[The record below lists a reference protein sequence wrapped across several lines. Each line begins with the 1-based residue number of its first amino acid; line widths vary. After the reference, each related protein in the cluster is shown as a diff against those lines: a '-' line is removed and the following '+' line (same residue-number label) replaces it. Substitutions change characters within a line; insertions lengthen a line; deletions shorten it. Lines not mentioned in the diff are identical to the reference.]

1 MFYAPPENYDVK
13 VQPWL
18 TPCPHCGYPSV
29 RAFGEASDPINGVRW
44 TDGRITEKANRAGF
58 CGSCFK
64 AVYGSFET
72 DRELITSKISR
83 LLISAKG
90 HRQSLSFHRSVR
102 LKVWRL
108 SNDLRRFEHRPDAPL
123 QSNQEIRN
131 LLALYELLNL
141 YDPIERIYK
150 AEIKRQLSQFKEAI
164 TLLRIRPVSR
174 YRIDPQDHAS
184 TILKL
189 SNAGVGKVLPIG
201 KSGQASKSPDH
212 KTAFAKSFEKLMSC
226 LRK

>member
-1 MFYAPPENYDVK
+1 MYCAPPENYDVK

-18 TPCPHCGYPSV
+18 TLCPHCGYPSV

-44 TDGRITEKANRAGF
+44 TDGRITEKADRAGL
-58 CGSCFK
+58 CGGCFK
-64 AVYGSFET
+64 VVYSSFQT

-90 HRQSLSFHRSVR
+90 HRQPENVRRSVR

-108 SNDLRRFEHRPDAPL
+108 GNDLRRFDNQPDAPL
-123 QSNQEIRN
+123 QSTEETNN
-131 LLALYELLNL
+131 LLALYKLLDL

-150 AEIKRQLSQFKEAI
+150 AEIKRQLSQFEEAI
-164 TLLRIRPVSR
+164 TLLRIRPISR
-174 YRIDPQDHAS
+174 YRIDPQDLAS

-189 SNAGVGKVLPIG
+189 SNARVSKVLPIG
-201 KSGQASKSPDH
+201 KPGQVPGSSGH
-212 KTAFAKSFEKLMSC
+212 KTTFAKSFEKLKSC

>member
-29 RAFGEASDPINGVRW
+29 RAFGEASDPINRVRW
-44 TDGRITEKANRAGF
+44 TDGRITEKANRAGV

-64 AVYGSFET
+64 VVYGSFET

-90 HRQSLSFHRSVR
+90 RQQPENVRRSMR

-108 SNDLRRFEHRPDAPL
+108 GNDLRRFDNRPNAPL
-123 QSNQEIRN
+123 QSNEENRN
-131 LLALYELLNL
+131 LLALYKLLSR

-150 AEIKRQLSQFKEAI
+150 AEIKRQLSQFEEAI

-174 YRIDPQDHAS
+174 YRTDPQDHAN
-184 TILKL
+184 TVLNL
-189 SNAGVGKVLPIG
+189 ANARVSKVLPIDKPG
-201 KSGQASKSPDH
+201 QLPRSSGH
-212 KTAFAKSFEKLMSC
+212 KTTFAKSFEKLKSC
-226 LRK
+226 LKK